1 MKKRKTQ
8 PKGRNER
15 RAHYLEEWKALGKT
29 IREKRDEL
37 GFTQA
42 EMAKR
47 CKLTT
52 AYYGHLEQGYDDP
65 RKAKLSVKKALASA
79 LHMGYEELWGD

>member
-1 MKKRKTQ
+1 MRKHKTK

-15 RAHYLEEWKALGKT
+15 RAHYLEEWKAIGKV
-29 IREKRDEL
+29 IRERRDEL

-42 EMAKR
+42 EMSKR
-47 CKLTT
+47 CKLTK

-65 RKAKLSVKKALASA
+65 RKANPNAKKALANA
-79 LHMGYEELWGD
+79 LRMPYEELWGD